1 MKETFLSCVSFVFE
15 DFSNEERIGQDLEH
29 VPYVRNTARERERDK
44 ESECGSELTI
54 LHDCER
60 NVSRC
65 KCLTLSSGFLLMQEF
80 Q

>member
-1 MKETFLSCVSFVFE
+1 LKTLVMKRGLVKIWNTCHM
-15 DFSNEERIGQDLEH
+15 LEIQ
-29 VPYVRNTARERERDK
+29 RERERDK

-54 LHDCER
+54 LHDCEG